1 MGGGAEDSE
10 QQQGTP
16 WAAARWSALSA
27 AAWGRIGSDRT
38 HAGYWGRV
46 GQRCGKWYEA
56 AELRAGRTHT
66 ARWEGVQGSPTVLGL
81 GRVSKVARYAEVTLA
96 CCSPAHAIPVCRG
109 MKLPSLNFEETSTWH
124 SGVHVVCPLA
134 HTIPVC
140 RGMKLPSVNSEETS
154 TR

>member
-1 MGGGAEDSE
+1 MGRRRRRGGARCRQRRGGALEATGRMRDTGAGWGSGAASGTHGILAGGGAA
-10 QQQGTP
+10 GG
-16 WAAARWSALSA
+16 A
-27 AAWGRIGSDRT
+27 
-38 HAGYWGRV
+38 HAHGAV
-46 GQRCGKWYEA
+46 GGGA
-56 AELRAGRTHT
+56 
-66 ARWEGVQGSPTVLGL
+66 GSPTVLGL
-81 GRVSKVARYAEVTLA
+81 GRVSKVARVTSEVTLV